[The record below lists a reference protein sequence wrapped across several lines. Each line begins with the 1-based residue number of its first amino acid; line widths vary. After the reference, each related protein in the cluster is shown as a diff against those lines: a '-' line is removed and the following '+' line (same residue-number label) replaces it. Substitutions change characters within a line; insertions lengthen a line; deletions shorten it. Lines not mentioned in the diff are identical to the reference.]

1 MRQLPPH
8 SATFFPPPDAWPVF
22 ASEEGL
28 GRWRC
33 SQAAARLN
41 VLPLSWWS
49 LGDRMFSWLVS
60 CWLWVGTCAAE
71 VSSWYVSRLRFSRS
85 LLPLS
90 VALGRLSAARRT
102 LASRASARTGVL
114 VVDST
119 TPFTCSTLVVEVRV
133 LHDVKRTRSGCGS
146 TRSTVC
152 ARRGRGRQPTAARG
166 GVPATSGHRAPPAK
180 TRGKNAT
187 RRKNVPSSSSAS
199 ASASSLSSASS
210 CGRLCKK
217 ARALCTA
224 YFRWLPCCERASAW
238 PRP

>member
-1 MRQLPPH
+1 M
-8 SATFFPPPDAWPVF
+8 A
-22 ASEEGL
+22 GL
-28 GRWRC
+28 VLAVGWHLRGR
-33 SQAAARLN
+33 SF
-41 VLPLSWWS
+41 VLV
-49 LGDRMFSWLVS
+49 RF
-60 CWLWVGTCAAE
+60 
-71 VSSWYVSRLRFSRS
+71 YRLRFSRS

-119 TPFTCSTLVVEVRV
+119 TSPPPPFTCSTLVVEVRV

-210 CGRLCKK
+210 CRRLCKK
-217 ARALCTA
+217 ARPPVCLAGARRFSLAAL
-224 YFRWLPCCERASAW
+224 LQRASAW